1 MRAPAWATEAT
12 VAEDSGRSD
21 EDKLRSL
28 EDDADLLG
36 DEPQQDVLFQMQM
49 SVANAFL
56 GHWKVLLYLAGGI
69 LIAAAVYGGYDS
81 HIRSEQQ
88 AGHEAVARAER
99 GLEDLT
105 PELSEDDIKALFADV
120 ATKVEE
126 AGASTTGTARAYAF
140 VRAAQYWMQI
150 DDADAARKAW
160 SQAAAVQAPGTIGWS
175 ASMGAARAAA
185 DAEDYATALH
195 LIGPAAGFDG
205 LLGEEAVFTRL
216 QIEVLSGNAA
226 AAGQSAAE
234 LEARFPKSG
243 RIAEAKGL
251 AAGVPG

>member
-1 MRAPAWATEAT
+1 M
-12 VAEDSGRSD
+12 AEVSE

-49 SVANAFL
+49 GLANAFL
-56 GHWKVLLYLAGGI
+56 GYWKVLLYIAGGI
-69 LIAAAVYGGYDS
+69 LVAAAVWGGYDS
-81 HIRSEQQ
+81 HITSTQQ
-88 AGHEAVARAER
+88 AGHEGIARAER

-105 PELSEDDIKALFADV
+105 PEMTPEESNIIFADV
-120 ATKVEE
+120 ARKLE
-126 AGASTTGTARAYAF
+126 AAGEAATGTSQAVAY

-160 SQAAAVQAPGTIGWS
+160 SKAAAVKAPGTIGWS

-185 DAEDYATALH
+185 DAEDYPTALVQIATA
-195 LIGPAAGFDG
+195 AAYDG
-205 LLGEEAVFTRL
+205 VLGEEAVFTRL
-216 QIEVLSGNAA
+216 QIEVLKGDTTAA
-226 AAGQSAAE
+226 AASAQE
-234 LEARFPKSG
+234 LEARFPESG

-251 AAGVPG
+251 AASGGAG